1 MGGVQLRESFR
12 RKLPKLATLIII
24 PSASYRLKPII
35 SLHTKNSPKYI
46 IWQPTPTN
54 SPLSIFLKT
63 VSTSVFR
70 PVSCLLLVTVMGLC
84 VNLTG
89 AGRCRVCCLTCSPE
103 PHRRL
108 VCKEIIQDLFSEKQ
122 TLGSSVFL
130 SLHSSNGQLH
140 KCLSNFR
147 AVLLFGSP
155 GLNLSLQ
162 AEMPDC
168 GFKTH

>member
-1 MGGVQLRESFR
+1 MGGVNLRESFR
-12 RKLPKLATLIII
+12 RRLPKLATLIII

-35 SLHTKNSPKYI
+35 SLHTKKPSKYI

-54 SPLSIFLKT
+54 YPLSISLKT
-63 VSTSVFR
+63 VSASVFR
-70 PVSCLLLVTVMGLC
+70 PVSCLFLVTVMGLC

-89 AGRCRVCCLTCSPE
+89 AGRRRACCLTCSPE
-103 PHRRL
+103 PHQRL
-108 VCKEIIQDLFSEKQ
+108 VCKEIMQDFFAERQ

-140 KCLSNFR
+140 KCLYNFR
-147 AVLLFGSP
+147 AVLLFGSL

-162 AEMPDC
+162 VEMPEWD
-168 GFKTH
+168 FKTH